1 MGFLRAFSLTS
12 LVRVSQLLTSWYP
25 LYTVAKLP
33 LPISPTTMYGRNA
46 SSSTS
51 LFEAK
56 LVAALELAVRLVVG
70 AVVGIVEDNI

>member
-1 MGFLRAFSLTS
+1 
-12 LVRVSQLLTSWYP
+12 
-25 LYTVAKLP
+25 
-33 LPISPTTMYGRNA
+33 MYGRNA